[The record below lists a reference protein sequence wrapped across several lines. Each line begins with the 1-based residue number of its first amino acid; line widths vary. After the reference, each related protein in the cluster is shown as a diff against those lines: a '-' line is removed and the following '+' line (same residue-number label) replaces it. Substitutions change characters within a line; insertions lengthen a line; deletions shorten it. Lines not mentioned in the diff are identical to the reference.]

1 MDRGYEYIFFQ
12 RHTDGQEAREM
23 MLMITNHQGNA
34 SQNHHITPPVQMAI
48 IKKKTKTSIGED
60 RERRGP
66 SCTVDGNVN

>member
-48 IKKKTKTSIGED
+48 IKKKKKKQVLVRIG
-60 RERRGP
+60 REGDP
-66 SCTVDGNVN
+66 HALLMGM

>member
-12 RHTDGQEAREM
+12 RHTDGQEAHEM

-48 IKKKTKTSIGED
+48 IKKKTNKYW
-60 RERRGP
+60 
-66 SCTVDGNVN
+66 

>member
-12 RHTDGQEAREM
+12 RHTDGQEACEM

-48 IKKKTKTSIGED
+48 IKKKKQVLVRIG
-60 RERRGP
+60 REGDP
-66 SCTVDGNVN
+66 HALLMGM

>member
-12 RHTDGQEAREM
+12 RHTDGQEAHEM

-48 IKKKTKTSIGED
+48 IKKKQTSIGED

-66 SCTVDGNVN
+66 SCTIDGNVN

>member
-12 RHTDGQEAREM
+12 RHTDGQEVREM

-48 IKKKTKTSIGED
+48 IKKKKKQVLVRIG
-60 RERRGP
+60 REGDP
-66 SCTVDGNVN
+66 HALLMGM